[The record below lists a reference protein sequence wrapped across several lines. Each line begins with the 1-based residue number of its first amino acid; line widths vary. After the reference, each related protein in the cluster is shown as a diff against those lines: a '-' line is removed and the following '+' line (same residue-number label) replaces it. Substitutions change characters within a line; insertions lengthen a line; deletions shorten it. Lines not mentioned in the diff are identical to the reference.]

1 MDKERIRTHG
11 PLIAIF
17 ILIQIIGLFVLS
29 VYSPVP
35 TEVNVNNETKTIQQ
49 YDLPF
54 GFNPPSDV
62 SYKYTLIQLVM
73 SIIFAVF
80 IFLLLMKLQVV
91 RVLKFWFL
99 LVSIIALSVSFAAF
113 FKPFVYGTYIALGL
127 GLILGVLKTFRPSV
141 IFHNLGE
148 LFVYPGIAAVL
159 VPLFNIPSMIILFVL
174 ISLYDMYAV
183 WHSGFMQRMA
193 KYQIKKVKVFS
204 GLLIPQFITK
214 SGFVN
219 PANKK
224 YAKGKGQKI
233 AVAMLGGGDI
243 VFPMLLAGVLMHS
256 GMFGLAIASLIGST
270 IGLTLLILY
279 SEKGKF
285 YPAMPF
291 ITLGAF
297 LGLFIGWLL

>member
-1 MDKERIRTHG
+1 
-11 PLIAIF
+11 
-17 ILIQIIGLFVLS
+17 
-29 VYSPVP
+29 
-35 TEVNVNNETKTIQQ
+35 
-49 YDLPF
+49 
-54 GFNPPSDV
+54 
-62 SYKYTLIQLVM
+62 M
-73 SIIFAVF
+73 SILFAVF

-91 RVLKFWFL
+91 RVLKFWFF
-99 LVSIIALSVSFAAF
+99 LVSFIALSVSFAAF
-113 FKPFVYGTYIALGL
+113 LKPFTYGTSIALGL
-127 GLILGVLKTFRPSV
+127 GLIIGFLKTFRPTV

-148 LFVYPGIAAVL
+148 LFIYPGIAAVL
-159 VPLFNIPSMIILFVL
+159 VPLFNIPSMLILFVI
-174 ISLYDMYAV
+174 ISIYDMYAV

-193 KYQIKKVKVFS
+193 KYQIRKVKVFS

-224 YAKGKGQKI
+224 YTKGKGQKI

-243 VFPMLLAGVLMHS
+243 VFPMLLAGVLLHS
-256 GMFGLAIASLIGST
+256 GFLGMAIASLIGST
-270 IGLTLLILY
+270 VGLTSLILY

-297 LGLFIGWLL
+297 AGLLVGWLL